1 MKVTTKVLEVIQKH
15 RTDACYLSFSTPIS
29 PTAILYTYGS
39 GDEFRSMI
47 SDLEDEF
54 DVKLTTDHIGEF
66 TVQAFID
73 IVNSTVQEL
82 RHIKGVQVVS

>member
-1 MKVTTKVLEVIQKH
+1 
-15 RTDACYLSFSTPIS
+15 
-29 PTAILYTYGS
+29 
-39 GDEFRSMI
+39 MI